1 MNYAVPGKETFVSA
15 VPVEYVDGL
24 MSGISSLTETLIPH
38 MEKLYTIESMVEGFK
53 NGTMVPWVV
62 VSDGEIEAFIATETF
77 QCPLQKVLVLRFGAA
92 KNMASCIDLVLNTLE
107 QHARDNGC
115 SSVEISGRMGWLR
128 ALDKHGYEPAYVTL
142 SKEI

>member
-1 MNYAVPGKETFVSA
+1 MNYAAPEKETFVSA

-24 MSGISSLTETLIPH
+24 MAGISSLTETLVPH
-38 MEKLYTIESMVEGFK
+38 MQKLYTIESMMEGFK
-53 NGTMVPWVV
+53 SGSMVPWVV
-62 VSDGEIEAFIATETF
+62 VTNGEIEAFIATEIF
-77 QCPLQKVLVLRFGAA
+77 QCPLRKVLILRFGAA
-92 KNMASCIDLVLNTLE
+92 KNMASCMELVLKMLE

>member
-1 MNYAVPGKETFVSA
+1 MNYAVPEKETFVSV

-24 MSGISSLTETLIPH
+24 MAGIASLTETLVPH
-38 MEKLYTIESMVEGFK
+38 MHKLYTIDSLAESFK

-62 VSDGEIEAFIATETF
+62 VSDGEIVAFIATETF
-77 QCPLQKVLVLRFGAA
+77 QCPLQKVMSVRFGAGNNIA
-92 KNMASCIDLVLNTLE
+92 HYIDLVIDTLE

>member
-1 MNYAVPGKETFVSA
+1 MNYAVHDQETFVSV

-24 MSGISSLTETLIPH
+24 IARIGHLTESLVPH
-38 MEKLYTIESMVEGFK
+38 MHKLYTIESMVDGFK
-53 NGTMVPWVV
+53 AGTMVPWAVV
-62 VSDGEIEAFIATETF
+62 TDGEVVAFIATEVF

-92 KNMASCIDLVLNTLE
+92 KNMESCIDLVLSTLE

-115 SSVEISGRMGWLR
+115 SSMEISGRMGWLR
-128 ALDKHGYEPAYVTL
+128 VLDKHGYQPAYVTL

>member
-1 MNYAVPGKETFVSA
+1 MNYVAPGKETFVSV
-15 VPVEYVDGL
+15 VPVEYVDRL
-24 MSGISSLTETLIPH
+24 MAGIASLTETLIPH
-38 MEKLYTIESMVEGFK
+38 MNKLYTIDSMVEGFK

-62 VSDGEIEAFIATETF
+62 VTDGEIVAFIATEVF
-77 QCPLQKVLVLRFGAA
+77 QCPLQKVLSLRFGAA